1 MMNNRFLFKVLMV
14 CVSSIGASSMYAVQF
29 GFRQIDSNPVGC
41 AGNDGSIVIQVNSN
55 PNRPILYSVREEN
68 SPQPQIQLDNGTFT
82 GLSAGSYTVSAEDRT
97 TGESVTGLITVSP
110 LIPLSITTTLIG
122 HVSQRGRNDGFISVA
137 VRGGKGERTYFL
149 NGVPSSSPNFNNL
162 PAGDYNV
169 TVRSA
174 DFTQEGCNVDFVL
187 VSIVQP

>member
-1 MMNNRFLFKVLMV
+1 MNNRFLLKVVMV
-14 CVSSIGASSMYAVQF
+14 CVSSICAPSIFAVQF
-29 GFRQIDSNPVGC
+29 GFRQIDSIPVGC

-55 PNRPILYSVREEN
+55 PERDIEYSVREEKSAN
-68 SPQPQIQLDNGTFT
+68 PVVQLNNGTFT
-82 GLSAGSYTVSAEDRT
+82 GLSAGNYIVSAEDRT
-97 TGESVTGLITVSP
+97 TMENVTALINISP
-110 LIPLSITTTLIG
+110 PIPLGITTTLIG

-149 NGVPSSSPNFNNL
+149 NGVPSQSPNFNNL

-174 DFTQEGCNVDFVL
+174 DFTQQGCNVDFVS
-187 VSIVQP
+187 VTIVQP